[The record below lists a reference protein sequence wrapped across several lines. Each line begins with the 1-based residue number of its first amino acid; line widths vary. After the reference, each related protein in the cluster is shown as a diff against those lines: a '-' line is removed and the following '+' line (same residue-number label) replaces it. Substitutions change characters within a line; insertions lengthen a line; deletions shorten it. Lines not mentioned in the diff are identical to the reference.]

1 MTINTM
7 VVRLT
12 DGLKSPIDY
21 APNRVYDISAT
32 IDNPTPDTL
41 EHTITMIRDA
51 GNRYLSNTRVVS
63 VSQEIGL
70 PGSPEHA
77 EALKTRKP
85 RKPATPAADPM
96 AEHVILNDPHV
107 IEHIAEN
114 KADLI
119 VQPNDTDMT
128 RPREPIQPEP
138 AIIEQDDLA
147 DVLGAAPAITDEQ
160 LGQIVRRRNAELG
173 ETGPQL
179 IRGLLNSYNPE
190 PETRV
195 FQLKELTQSDRSGFL
210 DKLNQLQGA

>member
-128 RPREPIQPEP
+128 RPREPIQP
-138 AIIEQDDLA
+138 D
-147 DVLGAAPAITDEQ
+147 PAITDEQ